1 MLISDGTIVST
12 PVKMENGVKQ
22 GGVLSPTLFCIY
34 FDELLRRLRETD
46 VGCHVGHM
54 SYAALLTKDMCD
66 DADIRAKR
74 GEFIGSVNRLNVQFR
89 VVPDQIRI
97 RLLQTYCTAWYGC
110 QTWLLN
116 TNHVKGMTIIEWK
129 KAMRRTLNLPR
140 MTRSKLIPLLA
151 GNCSFQEQHE
161 SRCGAL
167 YASMMQS
174 DNMFVH
180 YMARRAMYNVLG
192 TLGMNRVIL
201 RHKFGVPRENGIFNY
216 QYTVCEQS
224 QGKPDR
230 RAGPSEGWTTTFT
243 YVAM

>member
-1 MLISDGTIVST
+1 
-12 PVKMENGVKQ
+12 
-22 GGVLSPTLFCIY
+22 
-34 FDELLRRLRETD
+34 
-46 VGCHVGHM
+46 
-54 SYAALLTKDMCD
+54 MCD

-116 TNHVKGMTIIEWK
+116 TNHVKWMNIEWK
-129 KAMRRTLNLPR
+129 KAVRRTLNLPR

-151 GNCSFQEQHE
+151 GNSSFQEQHE
-161 SRCGAL
+161 RRCGAL

-174 DNMFVH
+174 DNMLVH

-192 TLGMNRVIL
+192 TLGMI
-201 RHKFGVPRENGIFNY
+201 
-216 QYTVCEQS
+216 
-224 QGKPDR
+224 
-230 RAGPSEGWTTTFT
+230 W
-243 YVAM
+243 